1 MTGNEDRFQ
10 QKMNAGHT
18 AAWDQDWQKAAD
30 FYHEAYEIAP
40 DEPSTLLNLG
50 LAYFELGDY
59 DRSLLYYTKASNIS
73 PKDPLSYEKMAQ
85 LYELL
90 GQNQKVIQPSL
101 KASELYLGEGNIAK
115 SVECLARVTRVDPE
129 NLPAHSRLALIY
141 ERSGRKQQSATEYLI
156 VASLF
161 QHNMD
166 DGNAKK
172 AAAHALTI
180 LPNSPEAAQAISFI
194 EDGQPL
200 PKPVTP
206 RIDQAQIEKTSAPLL
221 KPLKD
226 LDDDEPSELDP
237 VVKAH
242 QNARSALANLV
253 FEQDESDLNSG
264 INPSQ
269 FSEDILRQSYGR
281 EVFSHLKQSLS
292 YFGQGSEQAAA
303 DELEQA
309 VEAGLLHPAAY
320 FEIGA
325 IRSKADQLESAVNN
339 LNRAADDIAYGLA
352 ARLLLGRNLRFMG
365 RLNDA
370 ATSYLEALRI
380 ADSQVVPQE
389 QADDLFNMYTPI
401 IEAVE
406 KQSDPDAKNNL
417 IDSIEELLSR
427 PDWKQNLAQMRLD
440 YQIDI
445 EGAPAMPMGEILSNT
460 QGNLIVESV
469 MTINDYARSGYM
481 RSAMEEAFYA
491 LQYAPSYLPL
501 HTYMGELLLKQHHL
515 PEAMAKF
522 GTIAQTYRARGESL
536 HAIRI
541 LERIIKAAPMD
552 LAARKQLI
560 ELLLER
566 GQLNEAIQENIK
578 LANVYYNLADLGK
591 AREVY
596 DDAFKLAQSSAMNHG
611 LSVEILNYIADIEL
625 QSLDWKQATQVYKQ
639 IRSINPDDS
648 QTTEKLIELY
658 LRFGQEEE
666 AVIELEDYL
675 TFLDISGAR
684 EEALDYLD
692 KLINEYPERIYLRR
706 KKVDLYKAHGREQD
720 AISELDAIGEV
731 LYNAGDRD
739 GAALIIEE
747 VLTLDPP
754 NKDEYQDLIN
764 QLKGGA

>member
-30 FYHEAYEIAP
+30 FYQEAFEIAP
-40 DEPSTLLNLG
+40 DEPSVLLNLG

-59 DRSLLYYTKASNIS
+59 DRSLLYYSKATNIS
-73 PKDPLSYEKMAQ
+73 PKDPISYEKMAQ

-90 GQNQKVIQPSL
+90 GQNQEVVQPSL
-101 KASELYLGEGNIAK
+101 RASELYLGEGNIAK

-141 ERSGRKQQSATEYLI
+141 ERSGRKQQSVTEYLI
-156 VASLF
+156 VTSLF
-161 QHNMD
+161 QHNLD
-166 DGNAKK
+166 DENAKK
-172 AAAHALTI
+172 AAAHAQNI
-180 LPNSPEAAQAISFI
+180 LPNSIEAAQALSFI
-194 EDGQPL
+194 EKGQLL
-200 PKPVTP
+200 PKPVPPKIEQVQLEETP
-206 RIDQAQIEKTSAPLL
+206 APLL
-221 KPLKD
+221 KTLKD
-226 LDDDEPSELDP
+226 VSEEPPELDP
-237 VVKAH
+237 IEQAH
-242 QNARSALANLV
+242 QTARSALANLV
-253 FEQDESDLNSG
+253 LEQDEFDLNSG
-264 INPSQ
+264 ISQ
-269 FSEDILRQSYGR
+269 SRLSEDVHRQSYSQ
-281 EVFSHLKQSLS
+281 EAFSHLKQSLS
-292 YFGQGSEQAAA
+292 YLGQGSEQAAA
-303 DELEQA
+303 DELERS
-309 VEAGLLHPAAY
+309 VEAGLLHPAVY
-320 FEIGA
+320 FEIGT
-325 IRSKADQLESAVNN
+325 IHSKADQLESAVNN
-339 LNRAADDIAYGLA
+339 LNKAADDIAYGLA
-352 ARLLLGRNLRFMG
+352 ARLLLGRNLRFMN

-370 ATSYLEALRI
+370 TTNYLEALRI

-389 QADDLFNMYTPI
+389 QADDLFNMYPPI
-401 IEAVE
+401 IEAAE
-406 KQSDPDAKNNL
+406 KQSDPDAKINL
-417 IDSIEELLSR
+417 IDSIEDLLSR
-427 PDWKQNLAQMRLD
+427 PDWKKNLAQMRLD

-445 EGAPAMPMGEILSNT
+445 EGAPAMPIGEILSNT
-460 QGNLIVESV
+460 KGNRIVESV
-469 MTINDYARSGYM
+469 MKINDHARSGYM

-501 HTYMGELLLKQHHL
+501 HTYMGELLLKQDHL

-596 DDAFKLAQSSAMNHG
+596 GDAFKLAQSSGMNNDQ
-611 LSVEILNYIADIEL
+611 SIEILNYIADIEL
-625 QSLDWKQATQVYKQ
+625 QSLDWKQATQIYNQ

-666 AVIELEDYL
+666 AVNELEDYL
-675 TFLDISGAR
+675 TFLEISGVR
-684 EEALDYLD
+684 EEALEYLE
-692 KLINEYPERIYLRR
+692 KLINEYPERIYIRR
-706 KKVDLYKAHGREQD
+706 KKVDMYKAHGRDQD
-720 AISELDAIGEV
+720 AIRELDAIGEV
-731 LYNAGDRD
+731 LYNAGDRE
-739 GAALIIEE
+739 GAAHVIEE

-764 QLKGGA
+764 QLRGEK